1 MSPDQTPASSTGR
14 SIGLDV
20 GFKRIG
26 VAVSDEMRLF
36 AQPWEVIA
44 RVPGPAGMAAAIEAV
59 AGLVKSLQ
67 AGEVVVGLPRNMN
80 GTLGPAGRAVMDF
93 AAALGERL
101 DCPVTFIDERL
112 TSRAAERVLL
122 EADLSRQKRK
132 GVRDKLAAALILQGR
147 LDALAA
153 GNSDPSPGD
162 HAP

>member
-1 MSPDQTPASSTGR
+1 MSPDQTPAPSTGR
-14 SIGLDV
+14 IIGLDV

-26 VAVSDEMRLF
+26 VAVSDETRLF

-44 RVPGPAGMAAAIEAV
+44 HGPGPAGTVAAIDAV
-59 AGLVKSLQ
+59 ARLVESLG

-93 AAALGERL
+93 AAALGRRL

-122 EADLSRQKRK
+122 EADLSRKKRK
-132 GVRDKLAAALILQGR
+132 GVKDKLAAALILQGR

-153 GNSDPSPGD
+153 AKSDPLSGD
-162 HAP
+162 HSS